1 MRALPRP
8 ASEKHPLNRTGGNEK
23 ISSRGVDV
31 PRKAGMMSGSLGH
44 FGDGVRDQALRPVPT
59 IFDSV
64 RR

>member
-1 MRALPRP
+1 MRGPPRRVR
-8 ASEKHPLNRTGGNEK
+8 LNGGGDGK
-23 ISSRGVDV
+23 TKWFQGVDGHEICG
-31 PRKAGMMSGSLGH
+31 KMCGSLGH